1 VRTEGERKTDIEGIW
16 GLMLAYCRSKKELG
30 LPATWTESQ
39 RFIQQLQLARKMLE
53 AQLTA

>member
-1 VRTEGERKTDIEGIW
+1 
-16 GLMLAYCRSKKELG
+16 MLAYCRSKKELG